1 MDAYVMKLS
10 AANRLNLRRE
20 DIDFDKLTNFQFR
33 ASCGVPMSSFAIK
46 YYDSVGDLSK
56 IAVAESLASV
66 KRHWEYYLISLITI

>member
-1 MDAYVMKLS
+1 MKLS

-20 DIDFDKLTNFQFR
+20 DINFGKLTNFQFN
-33 ASCGVPMSSFAIK
+33 ASCGVSMSSFAIK

-56 IAVAESLASV
+56 IPVTDSLASV